1 MIDLIKSEKNRKKK
15 KKKKVSHKKKKMR
28 RFVNFSLFLH
38 KPFHKTVLQ
47 NPVTQSNQSNP

>member
-1 MIDLIKSEKNRKKK
+1 MIDLIKSEKNRKK